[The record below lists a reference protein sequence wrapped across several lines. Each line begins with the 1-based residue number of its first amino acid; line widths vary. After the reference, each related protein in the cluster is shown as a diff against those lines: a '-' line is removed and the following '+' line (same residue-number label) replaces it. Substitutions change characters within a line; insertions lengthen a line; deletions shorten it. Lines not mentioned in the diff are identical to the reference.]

1 MGIFIYYMKIIISE
15 SQLKTI
21 ISETPIQVKSIK
33 NINWWG
39 LVVWGGNEFKEELL
53 NNKEGHVSPS
63 NEYYP
68 YIIQL
73 MKSFTTDM
81 RGSFEQDVING
92 QLSKSTTDKFNNN
105 IISTLSDLS
114 KDSKLNTDLQN
125 IPYGQRKLAKSIGKG
140 KIKEGIN
147 KTFLLTGQKFFKEG
161 FVLNLKKHYNSDS
174 PIVQN
179 YIKVSNQM
187 GDFVAGNQYLKNH
200 IFNFILS
207 KL

>member
-1 MGIFIYYMKIIISE
+1 MKIVISE

-21 ISETPIQVKSIK
+21 ISESPLQVKSIK

-39 LVVWGGNEFKEELL
+39 LVKGGQDEWKRELQ
-53 NNKEGHVSPS
+53 NTVSAS
-63 NEYYP
+63 NEYYT
-68 YIIQL
+68 YITQL
-73 MKSFTTDM
+73 MQSFTTDM
-81 RGSFEQDVING
+81 KDGFEQDVING
-92 QLSKSTTDKFNNN
+92 QLSKSTIDKFNNN
-105 IISTLSDLS
+105 IISTLSNLS
-114 KDSKLNTDLQN
+114 KDSQLNTDLQN
-125 IPYGQRKLAKSIGKG
+125 IPYSQRKLAKTVGRG

-161 FVLNLKKHYNSDS
+161 FVLNLKKYYTNNS

-187 GDFVAGNQYLKNH
+187 GDFVIGNQQLQNH
-200 IFNFILS
+200 ILNFILS

>member
-1 MGIFIYYMKIIISE
+1 MKILLSE

-39 LVVWGGNEFKEELL
+39 LVIRGGDELKREL
-53 NNKEGHVSPS
+53 QNTVSAS
-63 NEYYP
+63 NEYYN
-68 YIIQL
+68 YITQL
-73 MKSFTTDM
+73 MGSFTADM
-81 RGSFEQDVING
+81 RGTFEQDVING

-105 IISTLSDLS
+105 VISTISDLS
-114 KDSKLNTDLQN
+114 KDNKLNTDLQN
-125 IPYGQRKLAKSIGKG
+125 IPYSQRKLAKAVGKG
-140 KIKEGIN
+140 KIKEEIN

>member
-1 MGIFIYYMKIIISE
+1 MKIIISE

-21 ISETPIQVKSIK
+21 ISDTPIQVKVVK

-39 LVVWGGNEFKEELL
+39 LVWRGRKEWKEELK
-53 NNKEGHVSPS
+53 NTVSPS
-63 NEYYP
+63 NEYYL

-81 RGSFEQDVING
+81 RGGFEQDVING

-161 FVLNLKKHYNSDS
+161 FVLNLKKYYNSDS

>member
-1 MGIFIYYMKIIISE
+1 MKILLSE

-21 ISETPIQVKSIK
+21 ISETPLQVKSIK

-39 LVVWGGNEFKEELL
+39 LVVFGRKEWKRELL
-53 NNKEGHVSPS
+53 NTVSAS
-63 NEYYP
+63 NEYHT
-68 YIIQL
+68 YITQL
-73 MKSFTTDM
+73 MESFTTDM

-105 IISTLSDLS
+105 VISTISDLS
-114 KDSKLNTDLQN
+114 KNNKLNTDLQN
-125 IPYGQRKLAKSIGKG
+125 IPYSQRKLAKAVGKG

-161 FVLNLKKHYNSDS
+161 FVLSLKKFYNSDS

>member
-1 MGIFIYYMKIIISE
+1 MKIIISE

-21 ISETPIQVKSIK
+21 ISDTPIQVKVVK

-39 LVVWGGNEFKEELL
+39 LVWRGREEWKEELK
-53 NNKEGHVSPS
+53 NTVSPS
-63 NEYYP
+63 NEYYL

-114 KDSKLNTDLQN
+114 KDSKLDTDLQN
-125 IPYGQRKLAKSIGKG
+125 IPYSQRKLAKTVGKG

-161 FVLNLKKHYNSDS
+161 FVLNLKKYYNSDS

>member
-1 MGIFIYYMKIIISE
+1 
-15 SQLKTI
+15 
-21 ISETPIQVKSIK
+21 
-33 NINWWG
+33 
-39 LVVWGGNEFKEELL
+39 VVWGGNEFKGELL

-161 FVLNLKKHYNSDS
+161 FVLNLKTIRRILGVLVRVGRPVRSLCASISTDQKILN
-174 PIVQN
+174 
-179 YIKVSNQM
+179 IKTSCMQ
-187 GDFVAGNQYLKNH
+187 
-200 IFNFILS
+200 
-207 KL
+207 